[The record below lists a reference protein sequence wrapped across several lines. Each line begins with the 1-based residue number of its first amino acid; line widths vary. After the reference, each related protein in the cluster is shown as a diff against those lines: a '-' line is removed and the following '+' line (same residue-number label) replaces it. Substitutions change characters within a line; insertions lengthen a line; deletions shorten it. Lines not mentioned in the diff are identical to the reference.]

1 MIFEGREEEIDET
14 RIRGGVRVGLLEE
27 ARREKKAQCAIAIC
41 EGEWKLWWGWFKISA
56 LNRFLPWLL
65 AAEARECS
73 RSCLRSVSKYHHKI
87 FSGTADE
94 DVLFWPNY
102 PYGSF

>member
-87 FSGTADE
+87 FSGIADE
-94 DVLFWPNY
+94 DVLFWPN
-102 PYGSF
+102 